1 MYPVSSINVNTV
13 DIYTETWA
21 KYFVHHHHQ
30 YSGKTMRILRIC
42 KQ

>member
-21 KYFVHHHHQ
+21 KYFEHRAPIQ
-30 YSGKTMRILRIC
+30 REDNENIKNM
-42 KQ
+42 